1 MMTSLRARLLA
12 GLLALVALISI
23 AVGLITY
30 ERVLA
35 ESSVL
40 FDYQLEQMALSLR
53 DQASVAPRIVLPA
66 HAGGTDF
73 VIQIWDRFG
82 TLVYA
87 SRPGLS
93 FITHAVLGYANVA
106 LAGQRWRV
114 YSLATVEGVI
124 QVAQPWGVRES
135 LAGGAALRVVVPLLL
150 LAPLMAVAAAWI
162 VGHAMGPLRR
172 ITAEVQRRDAGSLSP
187 IDPSEL
193 PAEISPLIAE
203 LNRLLGR
210 LGEAFEAQRAFVAD
224 AAHELRS
231 PLTALS
237 LQLQLAERARD
248 APEREAAHARLRAAV
263 ERATHLV
270 AQLLTLARNEPGT
283 PTAMS
288 AVQLDEVVR
297 AAIGDVQPLAQ
308 QRGIGVEFAGT
319 PVRVHGDADA
329 LRILVR
335 NLLDNAVRYSPEGSV
350 VRCSTGDGALLEVTD
365 LGPGIPPAE
374 YERAFARFY
383 RRVGG
388 TESGSGLGLAIV
400 KAIAERHGARVELGA
415 AAPHGLSVRV
425 HFLRLP

>member
-1 MMTSLRARLLA
+1 MMRSIRSRLLA
-12 GLLALVALISI
+12 GLLALVALISV

-30 ERVLA
+30 GRVLA
-35 ESSVL
+35 ESSAL
-40 FDYQLEQMALSLR
+40 FDYQLQQMALSLR

-82 TLVYA
+82 TLVYS

-93 FITHAVLGYANVA
+93 FINRAVLGYADLK
-106 LAGQRWRV
+106 LAGERWRV

-162 VGHAMGPLRR
+162 VGYAMAPLRR
-172 ITAEVQRRDAGSLSP
+172 ITAEVQRRDAGSLDP
-187 IDPSEL
+187 IDAPGL

-210 LGEAFEAQRAFVAD
+210 LGAAFEAQRAFVAD

-248 APEREAAHARLRAAV
+248 APERETAHARLQAAV

-270 AQLLTLARNEPGT
+270 AQLLTLARNESGAD
-283 PTAMS
+283 TAQKTV
-288 AVQLDEVVR
+288 ALAQVVQ

-308 QRGIGVEFAGT
+308 QRAARVEFTGGSAG
-319 PVRVHGDADA
+319 VRADADA

-335 NLLDNAVRYSPEGSV
+335 NLLDNALRYSPEGGV
-350 VRCSTGDGALLEVTD
+350 VGCSITGGVLRVTD
-365 LGPGIPPAE
+365 QGPGIPPAE
-374 YERAFARFY
+374 YERVFARFY

-400 KAIAERHGARVELGA
+400 KAIAERHGARVVLGES
-415 AAPHGLSVRV
+415 APHGLTVSVY
-425 HFLRLP
+425 FPPS